1 MRRYL
6 QGLGIRLI
14 VLDTETVCQQ
24 SGSSKVL
31 NVALLGA
38 AVASG
43 VLGFSLEDVEK
54 ALPQRVKERFIAMN
68 TKALYAG
75 AQTAKGV

>member
-1 MRRYL
+1 M
-6 QGLGIRLI
+6 
-14 VLDTETVCQQ
+14 
-24 SGSSKVL
+24 L

-43 VLGFSLEDVEK
+43 VLDFSLEDVEK